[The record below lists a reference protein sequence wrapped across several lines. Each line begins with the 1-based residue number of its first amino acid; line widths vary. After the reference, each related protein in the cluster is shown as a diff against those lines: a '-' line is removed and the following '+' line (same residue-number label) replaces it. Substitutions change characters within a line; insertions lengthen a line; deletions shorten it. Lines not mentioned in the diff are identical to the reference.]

1 MDIQVARFREVLDLL
16 KPAVA
21 RKPAIKSL
29 GFVMLKDGQAIAT
42 DLETMVM
49 QSMPEADLTVLV
61 PIADVTKVLQ
71 YTPGGEMLNIKAK
84 RGEVT
89 LSWPDGSATFP
100 VEDTEDFP
108 PVPEFEAEV
117 EESLDT
123 DVLIPAMVMVLP
135 YAATEAT
142 RPVLQA
148 VNLMLGDP
156 VQVAAGDGYRMADQ
170 ALALAY
176 PKNINVLIPS
186 HSVSVLDHLWKK
198 TPRTP
203 PPAKDLIPVIMA
215 KKHADVAYDGK
226 QGLRFRF
233 NKHTSAI
240 VKLVDGNFPDWRK
253 LIPKDDPIV
262 KVQLLGAELELAVRK
277 IMGVARESKTD
288 MARLAF
294 EDGKAV
300 VSAKADGQEVETSF
314 KTYSCEGEPIKMG
327 LSVPYLLSY
336 LSGKGGIVTISWTGG
351 TAPVAFLSRN
361 DPRVLIMPMNL
372 GA

>member
-21 RKPAIKSL
+21 RKSAIKSL
-29 GFVMLKDGQAIAT
+29 GYVMLKDGQAIAT

-49 QSMPEADLTVLV
+49 HSMPEADLTVLI

-71 YTPGGEMLNIKAK
+71 STPGGEMLNITGK
-84 RGEVT
+84 RGKLT
-89 LSWPDGSATFP
+89 LLWADGKATFP
-100 VEDTEDFP
+100 VEDPENFP
-108 PVPEFEAEV
+108 AVPEFKAEV
-117 EESLDT
+117 EGSLDT

-135 YAATEAT
+135 YVATEES

-148 VNLMLGDP
+148 VTLMLGDP
-156 VQVAAGDGYRMADQ
+156 VEVAAGDGYRMADKV
-170 ALALAY
+170 LTLSY
-176 PKNINVLIPS
+176 PKNITALIPG

-215 KKHADVAYDGK
+215 KKHADVAHDGK

-240 VKLVDGNFPDWRK
+240 VKLVDGNPPDWLK
-253 LIPKDDPIV
+253 LIPKDDPILR
-262 KVQLLGAELELAVRK
+262 VQVLAADLELAVRRV
-277 IMGVARESKTD
+277 MGVAKEGKE

-300 VSAKADGQEVETSF
+300 VSAAADGHEVETSF
-314 KTYSCEGEPIKMG
+314 KTYASEGEPNKMG
-327 LSVPYLLSY
+327 ISVSYLLQY
-336 LSGKGGIVTISWTGG
+336 LRGKDGIVTISWTGG
-351 TAPVAFLSRN
+351 TSPVAFHSLN
-361 DPRVLIMPMNL
+361 DPRVLIMPMSL
-372 GA
+372 GDK

>member
-21 RKPAIKSL
+21 RKSTIKNL
-29 GFVMLKDGQAIAT
+29 GYVMLKDGLAIAT
-42 DLETMVM
+42 DLETMVTH
-49 QSMPEADLTVLV
+49 SIPEADLTVLI

-71 YTPGGEMLNIKAK
+71 STHGGEMLNIKGK
-84 RGEVT
+84 RGKLT
-89 LSWPDGSATFP
+89 LSWADGSATFT
-100 VEDTEDFP
+100 VEDPEDFP
-108 PVPEFEAEV
+108 AVPEFKAEV
-117 EESLDT
+117 EESLDL
-123 DVLIPAMVMVLP
+123 DVLIPAMVMVQP
-135 YAATEAT
+135 YAAIDAA

-148 VNLMLGDP
+148 VTLMLGDP
-156 VQVAAGDGYRMADQ
+156 VEVAAGDGFRMADQ
-170 ALALAY
+170 VLTLSY
-176 PKNINVLIPS
+176 PKNITAVIPS

-203 PPAKDLIPVIMA
+203 PPAEDLIPVIMA
-215 KKHADVAYDGK
+215 KKHADVAHDGK
-226 QGLRFRF
+226 EGLRFRF

-240 VKLVDGNFPDWRK
+240 IKLVSGNPPDWLK
-253 LIPKDDPIV
+253 LIPKDDPILR
-262 KVQLLGAELELAVRK
+262 VQVLATDLELAVRK
-277 IMGVARESKTD
+277 VMGVAKEGKD
-288 MARLAF
+288 MACLAF

-314 KTYSCEGEPIKMG
+314 KTYSYEGEPNKMG
-327 LSVPYLLSY
+327 LSVSYLLRY
-336 LSGKGGIVTISWTGG
+336 LSGKEGIVTISWTGN